1 MTTNQN
7 SSSGWLIFMGALWL
21 LLAAFLLYY
30 QFVQPAAISVEWST
44 ETELQ
49 TAGFHLYRSQSPDG
63 KFERVTEK
71 LIPSQG
77 DAVSGAVY
85 TFTDSDVKRG
95 ETYYYVL
102 EEIEH
107 NASANRHE
115 EDMFSHTIP
124 SMAWWAIVLT
134 AVSILAGLALIFM
147 GLQERKNK

>member
-7 SSSGWLIFMGALWL
+7 SSSGWLIFMGMLWL
-21 LLAAFLLYY
+21 LLAVFLLYY
-30 QFVQPAAISVEWST
+30 QFVQPAAITVEWNT

-63 KFERVTEK
+63 EFERVTDK

-77 DAVSGAVY
+77 DAVSGASY
-85 TFTDSDVKRG
+85 TFTDANVEPG
-95 ETYYYVL
+95 VTYYYVL

-107 NASANRHE
+107 DSSTNRYE
-115 EDMFSHTIP
+115 ADMFSHTVP

-134 AVSILAGLALIFM
+134 AVSTLAGLALMFM
-147 GLQERKNK
+147 GLRERKT